1 MNTYIKTI
9 LTGFA
14 IFPFVAALITLPYV
28 MYQYHKHSAVSKYR
42 TLVIYSFVLYML
54 VAYFMVILPLPSLE
68 STVGNQWQ
76 DHINLIPC
84 NQIIRYWKDRPLG
97 IIELTDYLS
106 SFALWQLLFNILL
119 TVPFGIYLRYYFK
132 QSFGRTVLYSFCLS
146 LFYETTQL
154 SALYGI
160 YPGPYRLADVEDL
173 ICNTLGGALGY
184 QIAYVFANLLPDRD
198 TIDEQCR
205 LVGQQVTGKRRF
217 WASVFDYVCCDII
230 FVFIGGIV
238 GMLLPEALREQYLE
252 YRWMFFWTYFCAIC
266 LLQVLLTHGAT
277 LGHAIC
283 RMILVSEEKESA
295 TSQQLIR
302 RYLYLWLFV
311 QVPQLVYV
319 LSTVV
324 YIPYRDSL
332 IMVILRALILLSARL
347 YLIMYFIN
355 EFCRRGAV
363 LMPHDKLSRTLYM
376 AIPLPSKRD
385 VDPH

>member
-1 MNTYIKTI
+1 M
-9 LTGFA
+9 A
-14 IFPFVAALITLPYV
+14 RPHQP
-28 MYQYHKHSAVSKYR
+28 H
-42 TLVIYSFVLYML
+42 
-54 VAYFMVILPLPSLE
+54 PLQP
-68 STVGNQWQ
+68 
-76 DHINLIPC
+76 
-84 NQIIRYWKDRPLG
+84 IIRYWKDRPLG

-217 WASVFDYVCCDII
+217 WASFFDYVCCDII

-238 GMLLPEALREQYLE
+238 GMLLLEALREQYLE

-385 VDPH
+385 VDPR

>member
-1 MNTYIKTI
+1 M
-9 LTGFA
+9 TGFA

-119 TVPFGIYLRYYFK
+119 TVPFGIYLRYYFE

-173 ICNTLGGALGY
+173 ICNTLGGAFGY

-230 FVFIGGIV
+230 FVFID
-238 GMLLPEALREQYLE
+238 
-252 YRWMFFWTYFCAIC
+252 
-266 LLQVLLTHGAT
+266 
-277 LGHAIC
+277 
-283 RMILVSEEKESA
+283 
-295 TSQQLIR
+295 
-302 RYLYLWLFV
+302 LWLFV